1 VLVVWSIKKLAP
13 ESIQPAPDYGEVSAV
28 HMPEQRWVIDLLFA
42 FRVEHELGIG
52 KLNFYSPPVSLMN
65 KLPHRFYVGWGEIWD
80 RVHGIFRRIE
90 MKTGEKAAEWR
101 FCSTLL

>member
-1 VLVVWSIKKLAP
+1 MLVVWSIKKLAS
-13 ESIQPAPDYGEVSAV
+13 ESIQPTSDYSKVGAV
-28 HMPEQRWVIDLLFA
+28 HMPEQHWAIDSLLTLG
-42 FRVEHELGIG
+42 VEHELGIG

-65 KLPHRFYVGWGEIWD
+65 ELPHRFYVGWGEIWD

>member
-1 VLVVWSIKKLAP
+1 MFERIIFFSASAVLVVWSIKKLAP

-52 KLNFYSPPVSLMN
+52 KLNFYSP
-65 KLPHRFYVGWGEIWD
+65 
-80 RVHGIFRRIE
+80 RISDE
-90 MKTGEKAAEWR
+90 QAAAPFLCR
-101 FCSTLL
+101 LG

>member
-1 VLVVWSIKKLAP
+1 MLVVWSIKKLAP

-52 KLNFYSPPVSLMN
+52 KLNFYSLRISDEQAAAPFHMSAGVTFGIESMG
-65 KLPHRFYVGWGEIWD
+65 YSGES
-80 RVHGIFRRIE
+80 
-90 MKTGEKAAEWR
+90 K
-101 FCSTLL
+101 

>member
-1 VLVVWSIKKLAP
+1 MLVVWSIKKLAP

-52 KLNFYSPPVSLMN
+52 KLNFYSPLVSLMN
-65 KLPHRFYVGWGEIWD
+65 KLPYRFYVGWGEIWD

-90 MKTGEKAAEWR
+90 MKTGE
-101 FCSTLL
+101 

>member
-13 ESIQPAPDYGEVSAV
+13 ESIQFAPDYGEVSAV
-28 HMPEQRWVIDLLFA
+28 YMPEQRWIIDLLFA

-52 KLNFYSPPVSLMN
+52 KLNFYFSSVSLMN
-65 KLPHRFYVGWGEIWD
+65 KLPHRCYVGWSEIWD

>member
-1 VLVVWSIKKLAP
+1 
-13 ESIQPAPDYGEVSAV
+13 
-28 HMPEQRWVIDLLFA
+28 
-42 FRVEHELGIG
+42 
-52 KLNFYSPPVSLMN
+52 MN